1 MNSEKATYTGF
12 EFEVDG
18 YPALAIINADLKQPE
33 SRSRYDHCVFIDI
46 VPDNINENGHPDE
59 DEYDYLIQVEKNII
73 AYLEEQ
79 TETVHVGHT
88 TVYRK
93 REIIFY
99 TKEPEKVEAFLDH
112 FLSQVE
118 REYAI
123 DIEPD
128 ADWEQVSAFYDL
140 I

>member
-1 MNSEKATYTGF
+1 MNSDKATYTGF
-12 EFEVDG
+12 EFEADG
-18 YPALAIINADLKQPE
+18 YPALAIINADLKNMEQ
-33 SRSRYDHCVFIDI
+33 RSAYGHSVFIDI
-46 VPDNINENGHPDE
+46 VPDSINENGHPDE
-59 DEYDYLIQVEKNII
+59 AEYDYLIEVEKNII

-79 TETVHVGHT
+79 TATVHVGHT
-88 TVYRK
+88 TLYRR

-118 REYAI
+118 REYS
-123 DIEPD
+123 IEIESDPE
-128 ADWEQVSAFYDL
+128 WEQVSAFYEL